1 MPLKQD
7 ERYFHVQ
14 KSYKNHTDI
23 NQGKNIV
30 VNKIGEK
37 TKQKAIKNKQSKT
50 KQNHTYQ

>member
-23 NQGKNIV
+23 NEGKKHSCQQNWGKN
-30 VNKIGEK
+30 
-37 TKQKAIKNKQSKT
+37 KQKAIKNKQTKT